1 MNNEKNNDEFQN
13 EKAGELMAINF
24 DAIAEPIPD
33 RYVDIPEGI
42 YSYSNYD
49 VRRSES
55 DYPIRPIEELENPSE
70 KDPILVGDIFELRDL
85 YYSFDHYHINDKA
98 ANELDHLVEIM
109 KEQPALEIELSSHTD
124 SRGRTNYNQWLSRKR
139 AMFAV
144 KYIIDQGINPNR
156 IVARGF
162 GENHLRNDCHDDIP
176 CEEEDH
182 QINRRTEI
190 RIVKK

>member
-1 MNNEKNNDEFQN
+1 MYKRQ
-13 EKAGELMAINF
+13 
-24 DAIAEPIPD
+24 
-33 RYVDIPEGI
+33 PEGI